1 MMRKLLLLCILFIF
15 VLCQNPVKQ
24 DDDII
29 SIEYEW
35 IAQQGPIGDLRV
47 YVSVPEFTG
56 YTELTAFLES
66 PVLCDTMLYLQYEN
80 HKAQLLPV
88 QYEELYELSGLVK
101 LKELSTDIPEIDLSI
116 IFFDQRYERKIQY

>member
-1 MMRKLLLLCILFIF
+1 MRKLLLLSILFIC
-15 VLCQNPVKQ
+15 VLCQNPVKP
-24 DDDII
+24 DDDTI

-56 YTELTAFLES
+56 FTELTAFLKS
-66 PVLCDTMLYLQYEN
+66 PLLCDSVLYLQYKN
-80 HKAQLLPV
+80 QMTQLLPV
-88 QYEELYELSGLVK
+88 QYEKLYELSGLVK

-116 IFFDQRYERKIQY
+116 IFFDQRYERKIRY